1 MGYQVFL
8 SFRGPDAR
16 TSIISYLYDRLRN
29 SGIDTFKDD
38 ESLRKG
44 RELWPEIQAAIHGSR
59 ISVPIFSNNY
69 AWSTWCLDEVAEMVD
84 RARSRNEAELV
95 RLVVSNIRRELRKA
109 HLHLPDTLI
118 EVEDEVKEVL
128 TLLEC
133 DSSSKD
139 TRTVALVGMGG
150 IGKTTLAKIVYNR
163 LCDQFQARAFLSDV
177 REMAERV
184 DSLKVQSQ
192 LISQL
197 KEEHIILNSKDEG
210 IIFMR
215 ESFRGDK
222 VLIFLDDISDKSQL
236 DDLGVRSDYLGPGS
250 RIIITTR
257 NPDILKGPHVHYK
270 EVTRMPI
277 DLGVQLFSK
286 HAFGSDHPQAP
297 FVDLST
303 EIVKTTDGLPLAIEV
318 IGSFL
323 CEQLEEGIWKSKLDD
338 LRKTPENK
346 VMAKLRIS
354 YDALTMNQ
362 KHIFLDIACF
372 FIGEDREV
380 AYSLWKDL
388 ELNPVLQV
396 SVLKRRCLVRIFDD
410 DDRIYMHQQLR
421 DMGREIVR
429 QENMLQPE
437 RTSRLLF
444 RTEQEEE
451 DELARRPIFV
461 DYTQFLTVTGAD
473 LRRYPNLQYLHM
485 REATFS
491 GNFRDCLMGLKYLCW
506 RLAPPR
512 FTVTNFNPKYLVILD
527 LSRSKIG
534 TGWVGWKHFK
544 GAAHFLKVLNLSKC
558 SRLTKTPD
566 LSIFPKLERLILVDC
581 LHLAEIDPSIRH
593 LSKLLALNV
602 EDSYNLLKLP
612 KELSRLENLRELN
625 LDNTVI
631 LKVPV
636 SDGFLQWVRFLSAP
650 CCESSTTPMTIEEGL
665 RVDISYLRCC
675 PLEEFRISMREL
687 QRVRQSSPSYQRWSR
702 RRPKDEVKA
711 DTAVMEE
718 LCQLQETGDHVPLSE
733 SPHPL
738 AELIDLGV
746 PCRIAI
752 LERDFLYFYCRAH
765 PMPLRVRLFAAAM
778 GGFIRIIRRAARLS
792 LSLGF

>member
-84 RARSRNEAELV
+84 RARSRSQIILPIFYNITPGQVKHQTGNYEKAFNEYEKDKVDPKTIQKWREALTYCATLGGYESIKIANGNEAELV

-354 YDALTMNQ
+354 YDVLTMNQ

-451 DELARRPIFV
+451 
-461 DYTQFLTVTGAD
+461 
-473 LRRYPNLQYLHM
+473 
-485 REATFS
+485 
-491 GNFRDCLMGLKYLCW
+491 
-506 RLAPPR
+506 
-512 FTVTNFNPKYLVILD
+512 
-527 LSRSKIG
+527 
-534 TGWVGWKHFK
+534 

-631 LKVPV
+631 SKVPV